1 MNKLGRCLKTPNR
14 PARGKASSPA
24 SRAFQ
29 GGKVVGGLGSDEW
42 PPGTEPAPGAIPIPP
57 RSVGCTPRRFGIR
70 AVPPHTPPTRDGVT
84 STWADTSTTQTNS
97 VARGLHV
104 GAEIS
109 RQTAAVR
116 GSRRIP
122 PGLSL
127 GLGGVL
133 SRPVGYRH
141 RGEPASEFMTL
152 GTAPNGPVPRIS
164 GVESGVGI
172 GAGDGCCASLASS
185 CRAQ

>member
-1 MNKLGRCLKTPNR
+1 MAAWNRTRARRDTHPPSLSGVYAPSFRYQGCPTPHASNTGRGNIYLGRYIHDTNKQRRTGFTCRCGNIPADSGGERIETH
-14 PARGKASSPA
+14 PARFV
-24 SRAFQ
+24 SR
-29 GGKVVGGLGSDEW
+29 
-42 PPGTEPAPGAIPIPP
+42 
-57 RSVGCTPRRFGIR
+57 
-70 AVPPHTPPTRDGVT
+70 
-84 STWADTSTTQTNS
+84 
-97 VARGLHV
+97 
-104 GAEIS
+104 
-109 RQTAAVR
+109 
-116 GSRRIP
+116 
-122 PGLSL
+122 
-127 GLGGVL
+127 LGGVL